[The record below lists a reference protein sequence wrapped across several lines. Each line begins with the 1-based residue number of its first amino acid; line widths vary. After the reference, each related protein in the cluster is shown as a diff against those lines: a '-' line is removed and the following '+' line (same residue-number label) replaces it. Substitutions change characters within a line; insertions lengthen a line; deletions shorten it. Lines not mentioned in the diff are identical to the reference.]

1 MNIVSLICRV
11 SFVPLLLLTAC
22 VDSGTSSVS
31 GPIAL
36 HQPSLAARWT
46 TQDKSDG
53 VRYVD
58 PKLSLNFFFIR
69 KVSGPDPL
77 MATPPLIQQMYAGE
91 TQQQPPGKPQSWKYT
106 QILGQTVR
114 WYQQDEGSGADFP
127 GFVTE
132 AFAVTNQKGQREY
145 YKIIVC
151 HGTEGNYVSEI
162 DSWLRGV
169 SMR

>member
-1 MNIVSLICRV
+1 MKFVSQICRLSFVSL
-11 SFVPLLLLTAC
+11 LALTAC

-31 GPIAL
+31 GPVAL

-46 TQDKSDG
+46 TQEESDG

-69 KVSGPDPL
+69 KVSGPDPS
-77 MATPPLIQQMYAGE
+77 MATPPLIQQMYSGE
-91 TQQQPPGKPQSWKYT
+91 TPQPPPGKPQSWKYT
-106 QILGQTVR
+106 QIVGQTVR

-132 AFAVTNQKGQREY
+132 AFAVTNRTGQREY

-151 HGTEGNYVSEI
+151 HGMGPNYVTEI